1 MISNPTNQYSKD
13 PKGHVSVPFDGT
25 LIWIK
30 NATQVVDNHALLPM
44 RL

>member
-13 PKGHVSVPFDGT
+13 PKEHASVPFDGT

-30 NATQVVDNHALLPM
+30 NATQVVDNHALLPIG
-44 RL
+44 L